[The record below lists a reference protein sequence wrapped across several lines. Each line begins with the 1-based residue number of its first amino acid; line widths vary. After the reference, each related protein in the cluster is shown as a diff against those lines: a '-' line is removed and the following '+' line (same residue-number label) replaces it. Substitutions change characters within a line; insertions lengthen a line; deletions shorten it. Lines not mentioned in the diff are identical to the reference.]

1 MASRRVRRSAA
12 SLLVCVPLA
21 FGGPL
26 ALGGCASGTPAA
38 AKPPRTVDRLAA
50 SAPVVMFLGDSYTVG
65 EKGVQPE
72 TTYAAATARLLG
84 WQVVVGG
91 RSGTGFVNPGAKH
104 NPFGKLFEDQLG
116 WRPAPALLIVSGGH
130 NDARFPA
137 GEVSGAARTLLQK
150 VKARWPRTRVVLVGP
165 LWGSDHP
172 SAGALAVRDG
182 LRTVAGEL
190 KIPFV
195 DPLAEKWITGDRDAG
210 TGNAPRYIKPDRTHP
225 TPDGHRYLATRLAED
240 LRRVGLAHPATSG

>member
-12 SLLVCVPLA
+12 SLLVCVPLV
-21 FGGPL
+21 
-26 ALGGCASGTPAA
+26 LGGCASNAPAA
-38 AKPPRTVDRLAA
+38 SKRPKSVDRVAG

-84 WQVVVGG
+84 WQVIVGG
-91 RSGTGFVNPGAKH
+91 RSGTGFVNPGAKN

-130 NDARFPA
+130 NDAKFPPA
-137 GEVSGAARTLLQK
+137 QASDGALALLQK
-150 VKARWPRTRVVLVGP
+150 VRARWPRTRIVLVGP

-182 LRTVAGEL
+182 LRTVAGQF
-190 KIPFV
+190 KVPFI
-195 DPLAEKWITGDRDAG
+195 DPLAERWITGDRDEG
-210 TGNAPRYIKPDRTHP
+210 TGNAPRFVKPDRVHP

-240 LRRVGLAHPATSG
+240 LRKAGLAHPAYNG